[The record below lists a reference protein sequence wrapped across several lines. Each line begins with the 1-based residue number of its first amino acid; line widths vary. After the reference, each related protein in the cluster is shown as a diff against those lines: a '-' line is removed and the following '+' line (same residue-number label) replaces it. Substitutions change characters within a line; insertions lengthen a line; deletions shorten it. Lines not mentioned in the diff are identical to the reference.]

1 MLEFRCWHSQ
11 EVLIRQTYFLHN
23 TKLDTLIN
31 ETFLLQWLLMSS
43 TQNYHLHTNCSIYL
57 TFSFS
62 HLLLLSIFTHF
73 VLYYLLHGF
82 DTANDI
88 SSLNKKWRKCKRHLP
103 LLGLFLSVKA
113 LCTLL
118 RNLPRAFLVL
128 FSRDFHYTPTCGAKW
143 EQTQPVFAKY
153 IVVQIIKVT
162 KTLRKR
168 KGYLSL
174 HNILR

>member
-82 DTANDI
+82 DAANDI

-103 LLGLFLSVKA
+103 LLGLFPSAKA
-113 LCTLL
+113 FCTLL
-118 RNLPRAFLVL
+118 RILPRAFLV
-128 FSRDFHYTPTCGAKW
+128 FSRDFPYTLTCGAIW
-143 EQTQPVFAKY
+143 EETQPVFAKY
-153 IVVQIIKVT
+153 IVIQII
-162 KTLRKR
+162 
-168 KGYLSL
+168 YLTIWQEVP
-174 HNILR
+174 N

>member
-82 DTANDI
+82 DAANDI

-103 LLGLFLSVKA
+103 LLGLFPSAKA
-113 LCTLL
+113 FCTLL
-118 RNLPRAFLVL
+118 RILPRAFR
-128 FSRDFHYTPTCGAKW
+128 FFIET
-143 EQTQPVFAKY
+143 F
-153 IVVQIIKVT
+153 I
-162 KTLRKR
+162 TL
-168 KGYLSL
+168 
-174 HNILR
+174 

>member
-1 MLEFRCWHSQ
+1 MPF
-11 EVLIRQTYFLHN
+11 
-23 TKLDTLIN
+23 
-31 ETFLLQWLLMSS
+31 
-43 TQNYHLHTNCSIYL
+43 TQNYHLCTNCFIYL
-57 TFSFS
+57 TFSFFHAFFCCQFS
-62 HLLLLSIFTHF
+62 HF

-82 DTANDI
+82 DATNDI
-88 SSLNKKWRKCKRHLP
+88 SSLNKEWRKCKRHLP

-118 RNLPRAFLVL
+118 RILPRAFLVL

-153 IVVQIIKVT
+153 IVIQIIKVT

-174 HNILR
+174 HKYIKIGYSLNTKIIFLLEEYSCNGYV